1 MPAARG
7 AAAPDP
13 LTDDD
18 VTSLR
23 ARLAAGERPRVV
35 IRVASAAVAAGTRGN
50 VVRLGDP
57 KEGEYVVVRLGRDE
71 VPFAPSELG
80 IPGRVGTRASARRSS
95 AKTADRATR
104 RSTSPE
110 PPAPSASAGERSA
123 RSTARPASPDG
134 RASRASHPARNA
146 GRGTGRAKQVPPLDV
161 TLRFRNGGWT
171 VEATRG
177 KRRLARPTALRP
189 GGVSA
194 FAQHVD
200 DEALRDALIETVE
213 ACRAVVEERAA
224 ALRAE
229 LAATESTLRDYETRR

>member
-1 MPAARG
+1 VPTARG
-7 AAAPDP
+7 AAAPAP

-23 ARLAAGERPRVV
+23 TRLAAGERPRVV

-57 KEGEYVVVRLGRDE
+57 KEGEYVVVRLGKDE

-80 IPGRVGTRASARRSS
+80 LPGRASARATTRQPAASPTTRPS
-95 AKTADRATR
+95 RRAATADSAPAAT
-104 RSTSPE
+104 
-110 PPAPSASAGERSA
+110 AGERA
-123 RSTARPASPDG
+123 APAKTTRPTPATKRPA
-134 RASRASHPARNA
+134 RATA
-146 GRGTGRAKQVPPLDV
+146 GRTGKAKPVPPLDV

-177 KRRLARPTALRP
+177 KRRLARPSALRP

-200 DEALRDALIETVE
+200 DDALRDALVETVE